1 VTLHIGATELS
12 AYSSAAE
19 ILDGPQQVDL
29 PVDLLVESTAVLSK
43 KGAGKTSFG
52 VVLAE
57 EAHAAGVPA
66 VIVDPKGDWWGIRS
80 GADGDPAGGLPF
92 VVFGGLHGDLPL
104 EPTAGAYVAEL
115 VRSRNLSVLLDVS
128 EFESDA
134 ARRRFLTAFADRLY
148 KYDSHEPMVL
158 LLEEAH
164 EYIPQG
170 VTGEDAL
177 MVSKFARIVK
187 QGRHKGLGVVMLTQR
202 SASLNKNVLTQIDN
216 LVVLQTTSP
225 QDRDVVKSWV
235 QGHGDEREILA
246 SLPSLQPGEFWLWQP
261 GRGEPV
267 HARARMRHT
276 YDSGATPRIG
286 EAPRA
291 AATLADVNL
300 GEIEA
305 AMSDTIERA
314 KGDDPAELRKRIK
327 VLTGDRDV
335 LEVKLDDALTQLRAG
350 KPDPIVIER
359 LPGWHLDRL
368 TDLRALAVQMLEL
381 ADRGLEEFAALDEH
395 AEDMRREHGTP
406 ENTMRRPTRPPQ
418 PAEVHAAVES
428 GNMSVIRGR
437 EALGVSESP
446 LHLTGYQRDILAVL
460 AQFPS
465 LSLKQIAFRAQ
476 KSPKSSTFLAV
487 LPALKKAGYVDGDK
501 QGYTITDAGR
511 DALGEYTPLPQ
522 GRALIDY
529 WLRTLNPTEAAML
542 EALIYVWPQSMSVA
556 SLAEATGRSMTSST
570 FLAAA
575 PALRK
580 WELAHG
586 TKDAM
591 YADDVLG
598 EARDS

>member
-1 VTLHIGATELS
+1 MTLHIGTTELS
-12 AYSSAAE
+12 AYPTAPE
-19 ILDGPQQVDL
+19 VLDGPQQVEL
-29 PVDLLVESTAVLSK
+29 PVDLLVESTAVLAK

-57 EAHAAGVPA
+57 EAYAAGVPV
-66 VIVDPKGDWWGIRS
+66 VIVDPKGDWWGIRAGS
-80 GADGDPAGGLPF
+80 DGAPAGGLPF
-92 VVFGGLHGDLPL
+92 PVFGGLHGDIPL
-104 EPTAGAYVAEL
+104 EPTSGAYIADL
-115 VRSRNLSVLLDVS
+115 VRERNLSVLLDVS
-128 EFESDA
+128 EFDSDA
-134 ARRRFLTAFADRLY
+134 ARRRFLTAFADRIY
-148 KYDSHEPMVL
+148 KYDSHEPCVL
-158 LLEEAH
+158 ILEEAH
-164 EYIPQG
+164 DYIPQG
-170 VTGEDAL
+170 VTGEDAT

-187 QGRHKGLGVVMLTQR
+187 QGRHKGLGVIMLTQR

-246 SLPSLQPGEFWLWQP
+246 SLPSLKPGEFWLWQP
-261 GRGEPV
+261 GRGEPI

-276 YDSGATPRIG
+276 YDSGATPKIG
-286 EAPRA
+286 EAARP
-291 AATLADVNL
+291 AATLADVDL
-300 GEIEA
+300 GSITN
-305 AMSDTIERA
+305 AMRATIEKA
-314 KGDDPAELRKRIK
+314 KADDPAELRKQIAI
-327 VLTGDRDV
+327 LTGDRDV
-335 LEVKLDDALTQLRAG
+335 IERKLDDALTQLRAG
-350 KPDPIVIER
+350 VPDPIVIER
-359 LPGWHLDRL
+359 LPGWHLDQL
-368 TDLRALAVQMLEL
+368 TDLRALAVQMLDL

-406 ENTMRRPTRPPQ
+406 ENTMRRAAVRPSPATEAPRAQQ
-418 PAEVHAAVES
+418 PAPVLTA
-428 GNMSVIRGR
+428 
-437 EALGVSESP
+437 SP
-446 LHLTGYQRDILAVL
+446 RPATPPADPDSLTVTPYMRDVLTVL

-501 QGYTITDAGR
+501 QGYTITTAGR
-511 DALGEYTPLPQ
+511 EALGEYTPLPQ

-556 SLAEATGRSMTSST
+556 SLAEA

-591 YADDVLG
+591 RADDVLG
-598 EARDS
+598 EARG